1 MKRLYATIALLL
13 GILSLSLFA
22 LFQCRYYCTQTAE
35 QVSQIIQYAE
45 NGRLDQAA
53 ILAEQ
58 LSESW
63 SKTKNSMV
71 WYIRYEPLERISDIT
86 SRLEFLAKYNDLP
99 QLMAQANQLL
109 TCVHELYDNE
119 LPLLRN
125 LV

>member
-1 MKRLYATIALLL
+1 MPPSPYFWVFFRFLCLLCSNAGTTVHKL
-13 GILSLSLFA
+13 LNRFLKLFNM
-22 LFQCRYYCTQTAE
+22 QKM
-35 QVSQIIQYAE
+35 
-45 NGRLDQAA
+45 AA
-53 ILAEQ
+53 WIRQPFLL

-86 SRLEFLAKYNDLP
+86 SRLEFLARYNDLP

>member
-1 MKRLYATIALLL
+1 MLCSNVGTTVHKLLNRFL
-13 GILSLSLFA
+13 KLFNM
-22 LFQCRYYCTQTAE
+22 QKM
-35 QVSQIIQYAE
+35 
-45 NGRLDQAA
+45 DQAA

-86 SRLEFLAKYNDLP
+86 SRLEFLARYNDLP

>member
-22 LFQCRYYCTQTAE
+22 LFQCRNYCTQTAE

-86 SRLEFLAKYNDLP
+86 SHLEFLARYNDLP

>member
-22 LFQCRYYCTQTAE
+22 LFQCRYYCTQT
-35 QVSQIIQYAE
+35 
-45 NGRLDQAA
+45 
-53 ILAEQ
+53 AEQ

-86 SRLEFLAKYNDLP
+86 SRLEFLARYNDLP